1 MKTKTEL
8 FGTHPTK
15 PKTTHTEL
23 AELVSFRDDGRIWGR
38 NEVSWSLHWS
48 DGGFTQGYSPILPIP
63 RIFCQNSPMGNL
75 TATLCLT
82 LAVLLGSA
90 GISWSADF
98 QKGLAAYNSGDYATA
113 LRE

>member
-48 DGGFTQGYSPILPIP
+48 DGGLHRDIHPYYPSPAFSVRIL
-63 RIFCQNSPMGNL
+63 L
-75 TATLCLT
+75 
-82 LAVLLGSA
+82 
-90 GISWSADF
+90 
-98 QKGLAAYNSGDYATA
+98 
-113 LRE
+113 